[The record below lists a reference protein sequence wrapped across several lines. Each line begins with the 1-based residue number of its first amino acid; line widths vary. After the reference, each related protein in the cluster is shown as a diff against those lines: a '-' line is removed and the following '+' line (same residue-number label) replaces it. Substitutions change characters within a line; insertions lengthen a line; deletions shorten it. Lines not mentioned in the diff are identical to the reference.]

1 MHTFI
6 TFDFDRETKEK
17 IYRIQSKIKE
27 GSIKG
32 RFKYIDNFH
41 LTIKFLGETDE
52 TKIGLIYQDLLRKL
66 KGKPKISIYLKG
78 LGSFGKGE
86 VIKTIY
92 LKCHGELDKVY
103 EIAKEVDKITSNYGF
118 KMENRF
124 TPHVT
129 IAQEV
134 LLKDSFEELQISLE
148 DEKID
153 NIILDKVIIMKSEQK
168 NGKRIYTPLYILPLE

>member
-1 MHTFI
+1 MRTFI

-17 IYRIQSKIKE
+17 IYNIQSKVKDS
-27 GSIKG
+27 SIKG

-41 LTIKFLGETDE
+41 LTIKFLGEADE
-52 TKIGLIYQDLLRKL
+52 VKIGLIYQDMLRRL
-66 KGKPKISIYLKG
+66 KGKSKINISLKG
-78 LGSFGKGE
+78 LGSFGKGD

-92 LKCHGELDKVY
+92 LKCHGELDKIY
-103 EIAKEVDKITSNYGF
+103 EIAEVVDKITSNYGF
-118 KMENRF
+118 KLENRF

-134 LLKDSFEELQISLE
+134 LLKHTFEELQKGLE
-148 DEKID
+148 KEKID

-168 NGKRIYTPLYILPLE
+168 NGKRIYTPLYIIPLE